1 MKSAMTQAR
10 GGHLAQRERG
20 SAAIEALLIMALF
33 VIPLWMLL
41 INVSY
46 MGLQTQRAQI
56 ATSLAAHQAVADV
69 TAGGSADGTT
79 IKNKV
84 EPLVFPASGNTLDK
98 VEVVEKASSGS
109 GASANTGDLAS
120 ILGGLSGH
128 REVTVTVTRTPPY
141 DIFPASNMV
150 VRRTIGG
157 TPYTYCENG
166 GDLSKLNLS
175 AGSAIMSAATVVM
188 SVASYVLAPFGGL
201 GTEGDKC

>member
-1 MKSAMTQAR
+1 MTQSSD
-10 GGHLAQRERG
+10 GHLAKRQRG

-33 VIPLWMLL
+33 IIPLWMLL

-56 ATSLAAHQAVADV
+56 ATSLAAYQVVADV
-69 TAGGSADGTT
+69 TAGDSPDGTS

-84 EPLVFPASGNTLDK
+84 EPLVFGASGNGLDK
-98 VEVVEKASSGS
+98 VEVVEKSSSGS
-109 GASANTGDLAS
+109 GASADTGDLAG
-120 ILGGLSGH
+120 ILGSLSGH
-128 REVTVTVTRTPPY
+128 REVTATVTRTPPY

-150 VRRTIGG
+150 VKRTVGG

-175 AGSAIMSAATVVM
+175 AGSAIMSAATAVL